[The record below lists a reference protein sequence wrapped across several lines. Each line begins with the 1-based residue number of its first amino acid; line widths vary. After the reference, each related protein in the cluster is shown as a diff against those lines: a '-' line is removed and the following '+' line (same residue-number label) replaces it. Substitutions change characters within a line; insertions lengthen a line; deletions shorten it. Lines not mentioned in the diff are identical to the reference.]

1 MAWFKLHCFKLY
13 IYMNMTSYKNIAW
26 IDFVNVNI
34 ASNSHAYEEN

>member
-1 MAWFKLHCFKLY
+1 
-13 IYMNMTSYKNIAW
+13 MNMTSYKNIAW